1 MFVKADAQPGTA
13 QCKAATATRR
23 STVDLKRF
31 CDRTPAAVRL
41 LSLIAVYLCFS
52 PGDALAQSMPREQPT
67 PSVEGPSHT
76 YLSASP
82 SSDAVSPLSL
92 ATQYALGNWGGL
104 RTELGR
110 LGVVPTLILISDP
123 FGNLHGGKQTGA
135 ATYNLVGLDFRIDTG
150 RLIGWKGGQFDIG
163 GL

>member
-1 MFVKADAQPGTA
+1 
-13 QCKAATATRR
+13 
-23 STVDLKRF
+23 
-31 CDRTPAAVRL
+31 
-41 LSLIAVYLCFS
+41 
-52 PGDALAQSMPREQPT
+52 MPLERPT

-82 SSDAVSPLSL
+82 SSDALSL
-92 ATQYALGNWGGL
+92 PSLEMQYAFGSWGGL
-104 RTELGR
+104 RSELGR
-110 LGVVPTLILISDP
+110 RGVVPTLILISDP